1 MTGKKRA
8 PNKSQKATKT
18 TAKTTVPV
26 GALIPQPHGG
36 ALRNGGTNA
45 GGPGRPADLVRQRL
59 VGAFEERIDVLER
72 IADGRPVEEVDV
84 PLYLVLEHATCPKC
98 KGALQAKDAASL
110 MMVSIRG
117 LRSAKPGDRTKA
129 MDVLA
134 KYGLGTKDETVLTEH
149 PEWTRRMAALRSAL
163 VEIVGDETA
172 TQVILRA
179 DELARTR

>member
-8 PNKSQKATKT
+8 PNKEQKATKRQAET
-18 TAKTTVPV
+18 LAVVPTLKTPK
-26 GALIPQPHGG
+26 HGG
-36 ALRNGGTNA
+36 GKLWMGAPANPVA
-45 GGPGRPADLVRQRL
+45 GPGRPPNALRDAMRGDLDKLLPDLWKRYE
-59 VGAFEERIDVLER
+59 AKEID
-72 IADGRPVEEVDV
+72 
-84 PLYLVLEHATCPKC
+84 
-98 KGALQAKDAASL
+98 ALDLANF
-110 MMVSIRG
+110 
-117 LRSAKPGDRTKA
+117 
-129 MDVLA
+129 LA